1 MFHRDSG
8 FSVGGKLVACLLLL
22 IAGLGAQTTTGEIT
36 GTVTDS
42 TGAVVPGAT
51 ITVTDLTTNTRRS
64 VQTNAAGVY
73 SLPALP
79 PGTYSLRTE
88 MQSFEAQIRNNITL
102 QVSQVARIDV
112 ALKVGDV
119 SQAVEVQG
127 GAPVLETESTAVGT
141 VIENQRIVELP
152 LNGRNYLQLASLIP
166 GANSSGAFSSV
177 TNQRQG
183 GTRSQFNITIGGNRI
198 CREES

>member
-8 FSVGGKLVACLLLL
+8 FSEGGRLAACLLLL

-64 VQTNAAGVY
+64 VQTNASGVY

-88 MQSFEAQIRNNITL
+88 MQSFEAQVRNNITL
-102 QVSQVARIDV
+102 QVSQVARIDI
-112 ALKVGDV
+112 ALKVGNV
-119 SQAVEVQG
+119 SQPVEVQRG
-127 GAPVLETESTAVGT
+127 SPCLETESTT
-141 VIENQRIVELP
+141 
-152 LNGRNYLQLASLIP
+152 
-166 GANSSGAFSSV
+166 F
-177 TNQRQG
+177 
-183 GTRSQFNITIGGNRI
+183 
-198 CREES
+198 

>member
-1 MFHRDSG
+1 MFHRDPV
-8 FSVGGKLVACLLLL
+8 FSVASRLAACLLLL
-22 IAGLGAQTTTGEIT
+22 MVGLAAQTTTGEIN

-88 MQSFEAQIRNNITL
+88 MQSFEAQVRSNITL
-102 QVSQVARIDV
+102 QVSQVARIDI

-119 SQAVEVQG
+119 SHAVEVQG

-166 GANSSGAFSSV
+166 
-177 TNQRQG
+177 
-183 GTRSQFNITIGGNRI
+183 
-198 CREES
+198 